1 MNTETIRL
9 AKDDSGIVTLTLD
22 DQAQSANTMRAQ
34 FVTDLA
40 AVAAHLKAEG
50 DALKGVIVTSA
61 KSTFFAGGDLKELI
75 QAGPADVDA
84 ITQLTADVQAA
95 MVAIETLG
103 KPVVA
108 ALNGSAL
115 GGGLEL
121 AVACHH
127 RIALRSAL
135 WIQIQILQS

>member
-50 DALKGVIVTSA
+50 DALKGVI
-61 KSTFFAGGDLKELI
+61 GDVRAL
-75 QAGPADVDA
+75 G
-84 ITQLTADVQAA
+84 A
-95 MVAIETLG
+95 MVAMELVKDG
-103 KPVVA
+103 DPQAPDA
-108 ALNGSAL
+108 ALTKAL
-115 GGGLEL
+115 VAEAARRGLVIL
-121 AVACHH
+121 ACGVRGNVIRFLAPLTAEDAVIEEGMTIVRECLVDLVT
-127 RIALRSAL
+127 RD
-135 WIQIQILQS
+135 